1 MTGASALCYNFTML
15 QSSTLIF
22 RDVHIVWSRGLQTFA
37 FSYKGHEDVVS
48 PASTSEFSAMEMLRY
63 AMDNYDE
70 VLESCKE
77 LFIRS
82 EILGRRYEETGSL

>member
-1 MTGASALCYNFTML
+1 
-15 QSSTLIF
+15 
-22 RDVHIVWSRGLQTFA
+22 
-37 FSYKGHEDVVS
+37 
-48 PASTSEFSAMEMLRY
+48 MEMLRY